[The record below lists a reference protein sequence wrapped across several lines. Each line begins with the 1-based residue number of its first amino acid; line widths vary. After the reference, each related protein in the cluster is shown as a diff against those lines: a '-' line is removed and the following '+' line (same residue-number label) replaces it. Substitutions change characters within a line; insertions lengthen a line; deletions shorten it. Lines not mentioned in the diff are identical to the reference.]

1 MEQPPW
7 CHDLVGVV
15 WDSVILASILTS
27 TKTLAHNK
35 KVVSVALVS
44 TTTGGQRGSSGGNV
58 GRRVKGG
65 DGGRTEGDGGLTLA
79 SMWSDGV

>member
-1 MEQPPW
+1 M
-7 CHDLVGVV
+7 VGVV

-44 TTTGGQRGSSGGNV
+44 TTTGGQRGERWGECGVTVRGRV
-58 GRRVKGG
+58 GVR
-65 DGGRTEGDGGLTLA
+65 
-79 SMWSDGV
+79 